1 MPPNISRQVFVE
13 TGRQFDMQ
21 TTVRVIAFVVLLYSF
36 SMQEPSDDD
45 GDYRV
50 VAEPKSLLWGC
61 ISTGDQLRVSTSKDK
76 CPVNRLK
83 VRLMSVLKPDQN
95 ARSIP

>member
-1 MPPNISRQVFVE
+1 MPPNISRQPEVFVE
-13 TGRQFDMQ
+13 TGQQFDMQ

-50 VAEPKSLLWGC
+50 VAEP
-61 ISTGDQLRVSTSKDK
+61 Q
-76 CPVNRLK
+76 
-83 VRLMSVLKPDQN
+83 KPTLGMYQYR
-95 ARSIP
+95 RSAPSQYQ